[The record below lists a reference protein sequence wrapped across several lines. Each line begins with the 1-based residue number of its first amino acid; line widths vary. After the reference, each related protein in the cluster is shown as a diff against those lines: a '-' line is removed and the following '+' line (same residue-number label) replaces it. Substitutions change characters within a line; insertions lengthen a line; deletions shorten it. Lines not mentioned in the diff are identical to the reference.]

1 MENNPAEML
10 MSEHDIIKRV
20 ETVIHSMD
28 KLWEKDPEKYK
39 AMVTRML
46 YFFKEY
52 SDKFH
57 HYKEEEVLFP
67 EMRNHPDFVLDE
79 IIEEL
84 EEHHVMFREYAKNIK
99 ESIENNELEKAH
111 KILNKYI
118 SNLLDHIA
126 IEDDELFSMAQ
137 SLFTEEQFEKLYFR
151 FKDIDL
157 ELGEDFKKDLERIP
171 KELEDSL

>member
-10 MSEHDIIKRV
+10 MNEHDIIKRV
-20 ETVIHSMD
+20 EAVIHSMD

-84 EEHHVMFREYAKNIK
+84 EEHHVMFREYAKDIR
-99 ESIENNELEKAH
+99 ESIENDEPEKAH
-111 KILNKYI
+111 KILKKYI

-157 ELGEDFKKDLERIP
+157 ELGEKFKEDLEKIP
-171 KELEDSL
+171 DELENSL